1 MIERV
6 TQLIETIGTSL
17 KYVAAVLL
25 IIVAILIA
33 FDVVLRSV
41 FNEPIIGVAE
51 IVANGIVIIA
61 YLQLSYTV
69 RIGAMLRSELLV
81 SKLGHRARVVFEC
94 FMSLLGMLFFGLI
107 AWASY
112 TPMVRAITAGEF
124 EGYASFQV
132 PTWPLR
138 VTIVACS
145 VLAVVTYFLVAY
157 RAIALGETSY
167 STPDKDA
174 DSLPQGR
181 H

>member
-1 MIERV
+1 MIDRI
-6 TQLIETIGTSL
+6 THLIETVGTSL
-17 KYVAAVLL
+17 KYVAATLL
-25 IIVAILIA
+25 IAVAILIT
-33 FDVVLRSV
+33 FDVVMRSV
-41 FNEPIIGVAE
+41 FNKPVIGVAE

-81 SKLGHRARVVFEC
+81 SKLGHRVKVVFES
-94 FMSLLGMLFFGLI
+94 FMSLLGVLFFGLI

-112 TPMVRAITAGEF
+112 TPMMRAIKAGEF

-138 VTIVACS
+138 VTIVVCS
-145 VLAVVTYFLVAY
+145 LLAVITYLLMAY

-167 STPDKDA
+167 SKTGDNA
-174 DSLPQGR
+174 DVHSQWGR
-181 H
+181 